1 MIFTKQNISKA
12 IEQLNFWF
20 DKDLKVK
27 IEAVRPIRSLPQNR
41 YLHGVVF
48 SVLAIEL
55 GLTIDEVPEMYKKK
69 VQCSIK
75 DTTILEWLD
84 VNSINDPVKIK
95 FVEFKPSVSS
105 KELMDRGITGRE
117 LGLEIKRLEIENF
130 KKIL

>member
-48 SVLAIEL
+48 SVLAIEF
-55 GLTIDEVPEMYKKK
+55 GLTIDEVKQLLKNKFLSYEKNGITFVKETSKLTTTELESFIDCIRTYSQIEHNCYIPKPNEVTNEM
-69 VQCSIK
+69 
-75 DTTILEWLD
+75 LE
-84 VNSINDPVKIK
+84 
-95 FVEFKPSVSS
+95 
-105 KELMDRGITGRE
+105 ELMKYDKY
-117 LGLEIKRLEIENF
+117 IK
-130 KKIL
+130 

>member
-20 DKDLKVK
+20 DKGLKVK

-55 GLTIDEVPEMYKKK
+55 GLTIDEVKQLLKKK
-69 VQCSIK
+69 FLSYEKTGNTFVKETSK
-75 DTTILEWLD
+75 LSTTELEA
-84 VNSINDPVKIK
+84 
-95 FVEFKPSVSS
+95 FVENCRTYSQIEHNCYIPKPNEVTNEMLE
-105 KELMDRGITGRE
+105 ELMKYDKF
-117 LGLEIKRLEIENF
+117 IK
-130 KKIL
+130 

>member
-20 DKDLKVK
+20 DKELKVK

-55 GLTIDEVPEMYKKK
+55 GLTIDEVKQLLKKK
-69 VQCSIK
+69 FLSYEKNKIQFVKETSK
-75 DTTILEWLD
+75 LTTIELEAFIENCRTYSQLEH
-84 VNSINDPVKIK
+84 NCYIP
-95 FVEFKPSVSS
+95 KPNEVTNEMLE
-105 KELMDRGITGRE
+105 ELMKYDKY
-117 LGLEIKRLEIENF
+117 IK
-130 KKIL
+130 

>member
-20 DKDLKVK
+20 DKGLKVK

-55 GLTIDEVPEMYKKK
+55 GLTIDEVKQLLKNKFLSYEKNGITFVKETSK
-69 VQCSIK
+69 L
-75 DTTILEWLD
+75 TTTELEL
-84 VNSINDPVKIK
+84 
-95 FVEFKPSVSS
+95 FVEN
-105 KELMDRGITGRE
+105 I
-117 LGLEIKRLEIENF
+117 
-130 KKIL
+130 

>member
-12 IEQLNFWF
+12 IEQLNFLF

-55 GLTIDEVPEMYKKK
+55 GLTIDEVKQLLKNKFLSYEK
-69 VQCSIK
+69 
-75 DTTILEWLD
+75 
-84 VNSINDPVKIK
+84 NKIK
-95 FVEFKPSVSS
+95 FVKETS
-105 KELMDRGITGRE
+105 KLTTTELEIFIENCRIYSQIEHNCYIPRPNEVTDEIQEELMKYDKY
-117 LGLEIKRLEIENF
+117 IK
-130 KKIL
+130 